1 MLKYH
6 NLRQT
11 ACGGAAA
18 LLLAACSA
26 ATGKNRGAEEEAEE
40 SRYYIYIPENAY
52 DTEDMLGLYAEII
65 RLDYRGNRLAGG
77 YMWMNSSHFDDCPD
91 PHYPGFSV
99 MAMDSLRVSADSLYF
114 TLDTRKT
121 HYFSAPIDIH
131 TYSWQEAQEKGYYKC
146 LQIEYFQDSVAFKA
160 RFAGDSIFFDMRDSQ
175 SGYNSGVK
183 MTFRRIS
190 LDSLERID
198 RSISPEV
205 ELDNRD
211 WSQIPDSVKKKMRDS
226 DAAEP

>member
-26 ATGKNRGAEEEAEE
+26 ATGKNRSAEEEAEE
-40 SRYYIYIPENAY
+40 SRYYIYIPKDAY

-77 YMWMNSSHFDDCPD
+77 YMWGNSDHFSTARENY
-91 PHYPGFSV
+91 YPGFFV
-99 MAMDSLRVSADSLYF
+99 LQADSLRVSADSLYF

-121 HYFSAPIDIH
+121 HYFSEPIDIH
-131 TYSWQEAQEKGYYKC
+131 TCSWQEAQEKGYCKW
-146 LQIEYFQDSVAFKA
+146 LQNDEYFQDSVAFKA

-175 SGYNSGVK
+175 SEYNSGVK

-211 WSQIPDSVKKKMRDS
+211 WSQIPDSVKKKRDG
-226 DAAEP
+226 DAPEP